1 MNCFTTSLHEH
12 VTLHIEVMILAKIL
26 IVEDE
31 IPINEL
37 IKRNLHS
44 VGHEC
49 ISVFDGE
56 AALNE
61 ITKRQVDLILL
72 DIMLPKMDGYEVF
85 QQIDGIPTIFL
96 TARDHLSDKVKG
108 LKLGADDYIAK
119 PFEMLELLARVEA
132 VLRRTKKVKDSF
144 ELDELRVDFLSR
156 QVYLDG
162 ELIECTPK
170 EFDLL
175 EVMINNRNIAL
186 SRDKLLD
193 LAWGYDF
200 IGDSRT
206 VDNHIQKLRR
216 KLKMEDRIKTVYKL
230 GYRLEV

>member
-1 MNCFTTSLHEH
+1 M
-12 VTLHIEVMILAKIL
+12 AKIL

-37 IKRNLHS
+37 IKRNLQS

-49 ISVFDGE
+49 ISVFDGAE
-56 AALNE
+56 ALKE
-61 ITKRQVDLILL
+61 ISKKDIDLILL
-72 DIMLPKMDGYEVF
+72 DIMLPEIDGYDVF
-85 QQIDGIPTIFL
+85 QQTCGIPTIFL
-96 TARDHLSDKVKG
+96 TAKNSLTDKVKG
-108 LKLGADDYIAK
+108 LKLGADDYIVK

-132 VLRRTKKVKDSF
+132 VLRRTKKVSDSF
-144 ELDELRVDFLSR
+144 DIDGLHVDFSSR

-162 ELIECTPK
+162 ELVECTPK

-186 SRDKLLD
+186 SREKLLD

-200 IGDSRT
+200 VGDSRT
-206 VDNHIQKLRR
+206 VDNHIQKLRK
-216 KLKMEDRIKTVYKL
+216 KLNMENRIKTVYKL

>member
-1 MNCFTTSLHEH
+1 MT
-12 VTLHIEVMILAKIL
+12 KIL

-37 IKRNLHS
+37 IKRNLQS
-44 VGHEC
+44 VGYDC

-56 AALNE
+56 EALNE
-61 ITKRQVDLILL
+61 VSKNDIDLILL
-72 DIMLPKMDGYEVF
+72 DIMLPKIDGYDVF
-85 QQIDGIPTIFL
+85 QQICGVPTIFL
-96 TARDHLSDKVKG
+96 TARSGLTDKVQG
-108 LKLGADDYIAK
+108 LKLGADDYIVK

-132 VLRRTKKVKDSF
+132 VLRRTKKVSNSF
-144 ELDELRVDFLSR
+144 QLDDLHVDFPSR
-156 QVYLDG
+156 QVYLDRNP
-162 ELIECTPK
+162 IDCTPK

-193 LAWGYDF
+193 LVWGFDF
-200 IGDSRT
+200 MGDSRT
-206 VDNHIQKLRR
+206 VDNHIQKLRSKF
-216 KLKMEDRIKTVYKL
+216 KLENRIKTVYKL

>member
-1 MNCFTTSLHEH
+1 M
-12 VTLHIEVMILAKIL
+12 IILAKIL

-37 IKRNLHS
+37 IKRNLQS

-49 ISVFDGE
+49 ISVFDGAE
-56 AALNE
+56 ALKE
-61 ITKRQVDLILL
+61 ISKKDIDLILL
-72 DIMLPKMDGYEVF
+72 DIMLPEIDGYDVF
-85 QQIDGIPTIFL
+85 QQTCGIPTIFL
-96 TARDHLSDKVKG
+96 TAKNSLTDKVKG
-108 LKLGADDYIAK
+108 LKLGADDYIVK

-132 VLRRTKKVKDSF
+132 VLRRTKKVSDSF
-144 ELDELRVDFLSR
+144 DIDGLHVDFSSR

-162 ELIECTPK
+162 ELVECTPK

-186 SRDKLLD
+186 SREKLLD

-200 IGDSRT
+200 VGDSRT
-206 VDNHIQKLRR
+206 VDNHIQKLRK
-216 KLKMEDRIKTVYKL
+216 KLNMENRIKTVYKL

>member
-1 MNCFTTSLHEH
+1 M
-12 VTLHIEVMILAKIL
+12 AKIL

-37 IKRNLHS
+37 IKRNLQS

-56 AALNE
+56 EALNE
-61 ITKRQVDLILL
+61 ISKKNIDLILL
-72 DIMLPKMDGYEVF
+72 DIMLPKIDGYDVF
-85 QQIDGIPTIFL
+85 QQTCGVPTIFL
-96 TARDHLSDKVKG
+96 TARNGLTDKVQG
-108 LKLGADDYIAK
+108 LKLGADDYIVK

-132 VLRRTKKVKDSF
+132 VLRRTKKVSDSF
-144 ELDELRVDFLSR
+144 ELDGLHVDFPSR

-162 ELIECTPK
+162 DLIECTPK

-193 LAWGYDF
+193 LVWGYDF

-206 VDNHIQKLRR
+206 VDNHIQKLRSKFR
-216 KLKMEDRIKTVYKL
+216 LEDRIKTVYKL

>member
-1 MNCFTTSLHEH
+1 MLH
-12 VTLHIEVMILAKIL
+12 TEVIILAKIL

-37 IKRNLHS
+37 IKRNLQS

-49 ISVFDGE
+49 VSVFDGE
-56 AALNE
+56 EALHE
-61 ITKRQVDLILL
+61 ISKREVDLILL
-72 DIMLPKMDGYEVF
+72 DIMLPEIDGYDVF
-85 QQIDGIPTIFL
+85 QQTLGVPTIFL
-96 TARDHLSDKVKG
+96 TARNSLSDKVKG

-132 VLRRTKKVKDSF
+132 VLRRTKKVSDSF
-144 ELDELRVDFLSR
+144 ELDGLHVDFPSR

-162 ELIECTPK
+162 ELVECTPK

-175 EVMINNRNIAL
+175 EVMIKNRNIAL

-206 VDNHIQKLRR
+206 VDNHIQKLRK
-216 KLKMEDRIKTVYKL
+216 KLHMEKRIKTVYKL